1 MPKSDFQTC
10 VDEIKKGGVVG
21 MPTET
26 VYGLAASVTS
36 KSGIEKIFST
46 KERPFFDPLIV
57 HVANLNQVDLVA
69 REMPFIARIL
79 AKAFWPGPLT
89 LILSK
94 LDHLNP
100 MITSGLMHVGVRMPN
115 HPLALKLIEACGPLA
130 APSANKFKKV
140 SPTTAQH
147 VLDEFNDKVLVLD
160 GGSSSIGIE
169 STVVGF
175 NGDEVK
181 IYRPGMISAHD
192 IEKVLKDAGVT
203 PVVTYTQSPVAPG
216 QMEHH
221 YMPKV
226 PLLIIKDL
234 KDLKDQSLNP
244 KELLLPDN
252 PALAARNLY
261 SEMRKLSEDG
271 ADLIYVIK
279 KKEHEKEQWHGVW
292 DRLHK
297 AAFHKG

>member
-10 VDEIKKGGVVG
+10 VEEIKKGGVVG

-26 VYGLAASVTS
+26 VYGLAASINS
-36 KSGIEKIFST
+36 KAGIEKIFST

-57 HVANLNQVDLVA
+57 HVSHLDQVTLIA

-94 LDHLNP
+94 LDNLNP

-140 SPTTAQH
+140 SPTSAQH
-147 VLDEFNDKVLVLD
+147 VLDEFQDKVHVLD
-160 GGSSSIGIE
+160 GGNSTIGIE
-169 STVVGF
+169 STVIGF

-181 IYRPGMISAHD
+181 IYRPGMINAQD
-192 IEKVLKDAGVT
+192 IEKVLKAAGINPT
-203 PVVTYTQSPVAPG
+203 VTYTKSPVAPG
-216 QMEHH
+216 QMDHH

-226 PLLIIKDL
+226 PLLIIHDL

-244 KELLLPDN
+244 KELMLAEN
-252 PALAARNLY
+252 PAVAARNLY
-261 SEMRKLSEDG
+261 SDMRRLCDEG
-271 ADLIYVIK
+271 ADLIYVVK
-279 KKEHEKEQWHGVW
+279 KKNHEEDQWQGIW

-297 AAFHKG
+297 ASFHK